1 MSLESAKSF
10 LERAN
15 RDKGFAKN
23 FEVVDS
29 PDAFMEIARGWGYDF
44 TQEDLKYAFVTLSNM
59 SEEELR
65 SVSGGETSIPW
76 DSLFQ
81 IDITQLRST
90 VSPVETFSDT

>member
-10 LERAN
+10 LERTN

-23 FEVVDS
+23 FEVADS
-29 PDAFMEIARGWGYDF
+29 PDTFMKIARGWGYDF
-44 TQEDLKYAFVTLSNM
+44 NQEDLKYAFVTLSNM
-59 SEEELR
+59 TEEELR
-65 SVSGGETSIPW
+65 SVSGGMTSIPW

-90 VSPVETFSDT
+90 ASQVETSSGT

>member
-1 MSLESAKSF
+1 LSLESAKSF

-29 PDAFMEIARGWGYDF
+29 PDTFMEIARRWGYDF
-44 TQEDLKYAFVTLSNM
+44 TQENLRHAFVTLSNM

-65 SVSGGETSIPW
+65 SVSGGVTSIPW
-76 DSLFQ
+76 DNLFQ

-90 VSPVETFSDT
+90 ASPVETFSDT